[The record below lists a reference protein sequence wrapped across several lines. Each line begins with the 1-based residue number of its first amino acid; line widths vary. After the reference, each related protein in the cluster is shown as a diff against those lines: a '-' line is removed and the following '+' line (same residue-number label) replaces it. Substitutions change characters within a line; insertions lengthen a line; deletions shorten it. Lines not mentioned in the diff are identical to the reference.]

1 MFFDRELKKEL
12 ERTQDIFNKIQ
23 LMFTS
28 KLKYK
33 YFKNDD
39 LLKQYNTVS
48 YEISKLN
55 GNMYK
60 LFKDLTY
67 LKLNN
72 QFFELKYVFNEELY
86 KEFIDFMFALY
97 DSETKFIHFY
107 GFFNMYHIRI
117 NDFSPKEKINNILID
132 FLIENDIVDK
142 GFKISNNDLLCD
154 MLISHIDNKYNVD
167 LSTALCNKNCDFD
180 YEVKTFF
187 PYINYSLI
195 VTNVDIKKLPKELLN
210 LLTNFNSLRNKMKER
225 N

>member
-1 MFFDRELKKEL
+1 MLFDRELKKEL
-12 ERTQDIFNKIQ
+12 ERTQDIFNKIH

-107 GFFNMYHIRI
+107 SFFNMYHIRI

-132 FLIENDIVDK
+132 FLIENNIVDK

-180 YEVKTFF
+180 YEIKTFF

-195 VTNVDIKKLPKELLN
+195 VSNVDIKKLPKELLN

>member
-1 MFFDRELKKEL
+1 MLFDNETTKKV
-12 ERTQDIFNKIQ
+12 ERIQDVYNKLQLIF
-23 LMFTS
+23 S
-28 KLKYK
+28 KNEC
-33 YFKNDD
+33 FKNDD
-39 LLKQYNTVS
+39 LLKQYNTV
-48 YEISKLN
+48 EENILKLN
-55 GNMYK
+55 GNIYK

-67 LKLNN
+67 QKLNN

-107 GFFNMYHIRI
+107 SFFNMYHIRI

-132 FLIENDIVDK
+132 FLIENVIVDK

-154 MLISHIDNKYNVD
+154 MLISYIKKKYDVD
-167 LSTALCNKNCDFD
+167 LSTALCNKDCYFN
-180 YEVKTFF
+180 YEEKTFF

>member
-1 MFFDRELKKEL
+1 MLFDNETTKKV
-12 ERTQDIFNKIQ
+12 ERIQDVYNKLQLIF
-23 LMFTS
+23 S
-28 KLKYK
+28 KNEC
-33 YFKNDD
+33 FKNDD
-39 LLKQYNTVS
+39 LLKQYNTV
-48 YEISKLN
+48 EENILKLN
-55 GNMYK
+55 GNIYK

-67 LKLNN
+67 QKLNN

-107 GFFNMYHIRI
+107 SFFNMYHIRI

-154 MLISHIDNKYNVD
+154 MLISYIKKKYDVD
-167 LSTALCNKNCDFD
+167 LSTALCNKDCYFN
-180 YEVKTFF
+180 YEEKTFF